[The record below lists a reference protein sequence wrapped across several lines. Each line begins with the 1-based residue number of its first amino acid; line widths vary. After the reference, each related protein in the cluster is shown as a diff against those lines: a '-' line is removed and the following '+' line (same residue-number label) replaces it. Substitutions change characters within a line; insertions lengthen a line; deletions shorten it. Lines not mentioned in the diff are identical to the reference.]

1 MIEFILGIRT
11 PLSTTSMPASARMTS
26 NRPGELP
33 VSVSDQEL
41 CPAAGILQVH
51 HKVPGAPPPGRR
63 RVGGG
68 AQNPDSPAGVL
79 DHREHVQP
87 HSGQGDR
94 LEEVTG
100 QQGPGLGAQEIGPRG
115 GTALGCRVDPG
126 LVQDFPDGGS
136 GDLYPKHQQLAV
148 HPAIPPAG
156 ILADQPQHQ
165 DADRAHGARP
175 ARAPGPG
182 PLGVPA
188 CDQIAVPAEHGI
200 RAHHQVQSLKHVPRE
215 PVQQRRQQRPITR
228 G

>member
-1 MIEFILGIRT
+1 
-11 PLSTTSMPASARMTS
+11 MPASARMTS
-26 NRPGELP
+26 NRPGNFP
-33 VSVSDQEL
+33 SRVSDQEL

-51 HKVPGAPPPGRR
+51 HKVPGGLRHPGRR

-136 GDLYPKHQQLAV
+136 GDLYHKNQQLAV

-165 DADRAHGARP
+165 DADRARCAAGPGAGAGTAGRAGVRPDRGTSGARYP
-175 ARAPGPG
+175 GAPPS
-182 PLGVPA
+182 
-188 CDQIAVPAEHGI
+188 AVPQA
-200 RAHHQVQSLKHVPRE
+200 
-215 PVQQRRQQRPITR
+215 RPSGAGAAAPPATPDHP